1 MDKMKIIKN
10 NDRNVIIII
19 TTSSLEK
26 EFKMYLVSY
35 LSNVALEHD
44 LVSTA
49 YKVDSQKIIVF
60 NFMGDERKIEN
71 FLKTIEGL

>member
-35 LSNVALEHD
+35 LSNVALEYD

>member
-10 NDRNVIIII
+10 NDRNVTIII

-26 EFKMYLVSY
+26 EFKKYLVSY

-49 YKVDSQKIIVF
+49 YRVDSQKIIVF
-60 NFMGDERKIEN
+60 NFMGDERKNEN
-71 FLKTIEGL
+71 FLKNIEGL